1 MAAFRFLGEA
11 AGFVSSP
18 LTARL
23 VAAARPQP
31 LGISAQCHH
40 STSTLRKSVSFWS
53 IATSGERIPGAH
65 LKPILYKIKGSCRRH
80 RHPCRR
86 SGFSPLAVAV
96 ATPVISG
103 DRSNAVDSIA
113 IFGDTAGGRSS
124 IATSNERSFCLMAE
138 DAGARFCT
146 KSMTTTNE
154 PLFFIGC
161 PSPAKAQ
168 HFDRCMV
175 SINALRKRQ
184 SDFIVNDW
192 ILDSGAFTELSR
204 FGAYRHSV
212 EDYAR
217 EVLRWSRCGNL
228 LAAVSQDYMCESFIL
243 EKTGLSVRE
252 HQRLTIERYDALLSL
267 IQETSLPVLPVL
279 QGFRVSDYL
288 NHIDAYGARLGP
300 GAWVGVG
307 SVCKRNAR
315 PGEIADILAAIKNK
329 RPDFRLHGFG
339 LKLTAL
345 ENREV
350 RELLYSSD
358 SMAWSFPSRF
368 GKGDDSLDTADEY
381 LERVREVL
389 ADCVQ
394 KRAPV
399 TAGPGN
405 NQGRKSNWKNSPT
418 VAIRIPAAF
427 APELLEVAKRWDLS
441 RSAVSHRNG
450 AEPGHIV
457 INGDAGEV
465 LAVAGSGSSAGVLDI
480 NGDASSSGVGKR
492 EAFESYD
499 GGKGNV
505 FRHIINEM
513 PPHRVFVEGC
523 LGFGYVMRAKRPAE
537 ISYGVEIDSKALEA
551 WRGVSIP
558 GLTLYQA
565 DVIALLES
573 FEWAGDELVYLDPP
587 YPLKTRSYQGKV
599 YRHEMTDDDHRRLL
613 KVIKRI
619 PARVIISSYW
629 SKLYANALSD
639 WRTVS
644 FPTVKRNGE
653 KATEWLWIN
662 YPQPLELHDYSYVGD
677 GFRERERIRRR
688 LKRWVKNFR
697 GMDAMEAQAIAAA
710 LKQVSDERSTLASG
724 GDAAGVSRVITG

>member
-1 MAAFRFLGEA
+1 MTADTGE
-11 AGFVSSP
+11 
-18 LTARL
+18 
-23 VAAARPQP
+23 
-31 LGISAQCHH
+31 
-40 STSTLRKSVSFWS
+40 
-53 IATSGERIPGAH
+53 
-65 LKPILYKIKGSCRRH
+65 
-80 RHPCRR
+80 
-86 SGFSPLAVAV
+86 
-96 ATPVISG
+96 
-103 DRSNAVDSIA
+103 
-113 IFGDTAGGRSS
+113 
-124 IATSNERSFCLMAE
+124 
-138 DAGARFCT
+138 RFCT
-146 KSMTTTNE
+146 KSITATNE

-161 PSPAKAQ
+161 PSPARAS
-168 HFDRCMV
+168 HFARCMV

-184 SDFIVNDW
+184 SDFLVNDW
-192 ILDSGAFTELSR
+192 LLDSGAFTELSR

-228 LAAVSQDYMCESFIL
+228 LAAVSQDYMCEEFIL
-243 EKTGLSVRE
+243 KKTGLSIAE

-267 IQETSLPVLPVL
+267 VQGTSLPVLPVL

-288 NHIDAYGARLGP
+288 NHLDAYGARLVA

-329 RPDFRLHGFG
+329 RPDLRLHGFG

-358 SMAWSFPSRF
+358 SMAWSYPARF

-381 LERVREVL
+381 LERVREAL
-389 ADCVQ
+389 SRCVQ

-405 NQGRKSNWKNSPT
+405 GQGRKSNWKNSPT
-418 VAIRIPAAF
+418 VAIRIPHAF
-427 APELLEVAKRWDLS
+427 AGELLEVARRWDLS
-441 RSAVSHRNG
+441 RSAI
-450 AEPGHIV
+450 AQPGHIATS
-457 INGDAGEV
+457 GDAAGV
-465 LAVAGSGSSAGVLDI
+465 LAVNGDGSSACRLAT
-480 NGDASSSGVGKR
+480 NGDASSSRAR
-492 EAFESYD
+492 EFESFD

-513 PPHRVFVEGC
+513 PPHRVYVEGF
-523 LGFGYVMRAKRPAE
+523 LGFGYVMRAKRAAE
-537 ISYGVEIDSKALEA
+537 VSYGVEIDGKTLDA
-551 WRGVSIP
+551 WGGVSIP

-565 DVIALLES
+565 DAIAFLES

-587 YPLKTRSYQGKV
+587 YPFETRSYQGKV

-653 KATEWLWIN
+653 RVEEWLWMN
-662 YPQPLELHDYSYVGD
+662 YPQPLELHDYSYVGE

-688 LKRWVKNFR
+688 LKRWVNNFR
-697 GMDAMEAQAIAAA
+697 GMDAREAQAIAAA
-710 LKQVSDERSTLASG
+710 LKQVSDERSSLAVPGEG
-724 GDAAGVSRVITG
+724 GRCRHSSPEMAMDAGA